1 MRPHDMQM
9 QILIL
14 LQVRRCVHEMRVCS

>member
-1 MRPHDMQM
+1 MQM

-14 LQVRRCVHEMRVCS
+14 LSMWTSR